1 MKTKTIAFSR
11 RQFLK
16 GTGALIVAFN
26 LFPPPSSL
34 FAQSMPSGGEPDP
47 TQLDSWIAIHPD
59 GTVTVFTSKV
69 ELGTGIETALA
80 QIAAEELDVPW
91 SKIKV
96 DMGDTSKTVDQATTS
111 GSRTIERAGPQVRQ
125 AAAAARKELL
135 RLAGEKLGASPDR
148 LTVRDGVVSVSGN
161 PAKRVSYGQL
171 IGGKRFNVRIQ
182 AEGKGNDLKLA
193 QDVKAKDPKDYHTVG
208 TTVKRFDLPPKL
220 TGEMI
225 YIQDAR
231 VRGMLHGRPV
241 RPPVINT
248 APAAVDEESVRH
260 IPGFVKVV
268 REGNFVGVVAK
279 TEWAA
284 IQAAKAL
291 KVTWSAAKFQL
302 PANAEELYAY
312 LKNTKSFTTLKAA
325 DRGNPNTAL
334 AQAKKRYEATYRW
347 PFQMHGMI
355 GPSCAIADV
364 RGDQATVWSGCQGPF
379 RTRASI
385 ASLLKIPERSVRV
398 IYHEASGSYGRMSN
412 DDSAEDAA
420 LLSRAVN
427 APVRVQW
434 SREDEHGWE
443 PKGPAQLQTVRA
455 ALDEAGKITAWEF
468 TDHSLPWTVSSLTT
482 LLASEQIGIKSKS
495 PGSGNGNQG
504 GGEIYAF
511 ENSKVTAEEIP
522 WLQPDPIPLRT
533 SNLRAPGQLSRAF
546 ASETLLNEIAAD
558 LGADPV
564 EFRLPYLSGDK
575 RATDIL
581 KAAAA
586 QAQWQKRPSPNAG
599 SSGAVVTGRG
609 IAMTRR
615 AGGYAAAVADV
626 EVNKSTGKV
635 TVQRVTLAHDC
646 GLIVNPDGV
655 KNQVEG
661 NIVQGV
667 SRALLEE
674 VAFDAS
680 GVTSLDWASY
690 PILRFPEMPVLDVVL
705 VNRQDVAPLGA
716 GELATVPVPAAIA
729 NAIFD
734 ATGIRLREV
743 PFTPKRILA
752 ALEAV
757 SKASRTS

>member
-1 MKTKTIAFSR
+1 MNDPGFSR

-16 GTGALIVAFN
+16 GTGALIVSFN

-34 FAQSMPSGGEPDP
+34 FAQSTPSGSEPDP
-47 TQLDSWIAIHPD
+47 TQLDSWIAINQD

-135 RLAGEKLGASPDR
+135 RLAAEKLGASPDR
-148 LTVRDGVVSVSGN
+148 LMVRDGVINVSGN
-161 PAKRVSYGQL
+161 PAKRISYGQL

-193 QDVKAKDPKDYHTVG
+193 QDVKAKDPKNYHTVG
-208 TTVKRFDLPPKL
+208 STVQRFDLPPKL

-225 YIQDAR
+225 YIQDVR
-231 VRGMLHGRPV
+231 IRGMLHGRVV
-241 RPPVINT
+241 RPPVVNT
-248 APAAVDEESVRH
+248 APAAIDEESVRP

-268 REGNFVGVVAK
+268 REGNFVGVVAR

-284 IQAAKAL
+284 TKAAKAL
-291 KVTWSAAKFQL
+291 KVTWAPAKFKL

-325 DRGNPNTAL
+325 DKGNPSTAL
-334 AQAKKRYEATYRW
+334 SQAKKQYEATYRW

-385 ASLLKIPERSVRV
+385 ASLLKVPETNVRV

-420 LLSRAVN
+420 LLSRAVG

-443 PKGPAQLQTVRA
+443 PKGPAQLQT
-455 ALDEAGKITAWEF
+455 LKAGVDDAGRVMAWEF
-468 TDHSLPWTVSSLTT
+468 TDYSLPWTVSALTT

-511 ENSKVTAEEIP
+511 ENSKVIAEEIP

-564 EFRLPYLSGDK
+564 EFRLPYLSGDN
-575 RATDIL
+575 RATDAL
-581 KAAAA
+581 KAAATK
-586 QAQWQKRPSPNAG
+586 AQWQKRSSPAVA
-599 SSGAVVTGRG
+599 SSGTVVTGRG
-609 IAMTRR
+609 VAMTRR

-626 EVNKSTGKV
+626 EVNKNTGQV
-635 TVQRVTLAHDC
+635 TVKRVTLAHDC

-655 KNQVEG
+655 RNQVEG
-661 NIVQGV
+661 NIIQGV

-674 VAFDAS
+674 VVFDAS

-690 PILRFPEMPVLDVVL
+690 PILKFPDMPVLDVIL
-705 VNRQDVAPLGA
+705 INRQDVAPLGA

-734 ATGIRLREV
+734 AAGIKLREV
-743 PFTPKRILA
+743 PFTPKRILT
-752 ALEAV
+752 ALETV
-757 SKASRTS
+757 SKASKTS